1 MFNISI
7 FVSSYILVICSVLG
21 YGLFFEKLFYKK
33 NVAQNIGYSG
43 LIGIFFLI
51 IYSYT
56 SHFFIAHN
64 YIHNS
69 VLVFI
74 GLILFLKFM
83 KIIFVKLNFS
93 LIIIFILL
101 FVGLLLFKTH
111 DDFPYYHFPYSY
123 YLVEHKMIIGVGQ
136 FNHGFKTPS
145 SIFYLNSLFFL
156 PFVKYYSFYFS
167 SVLLM
172 GFSNLIII
180 SKILEKI
187 KNKNIDYTLYF
198 YLLVIVFINIF
209 FYRIQEHGTDRS
221 AQILIFILFA
231 ELIIF
236 IKFSENNKININNI
250 FILMGLIIS
259 LKSFYILYT
268 VILFPILFILY
279 KEKKLFLIKDNLNN
293 KFFIL
298 FILLLILMMSIN
310 FFNSGCLIYPVSQ
323 TCFDLPWSLGA
334 GQAEHMN
341 QWYQQWSKAGATPNF
356 RVDNPEI
363 YIKHFNWVSNWFS
376 EYFFNKVS
384 DFILGTLTVAIIFI
398 FVFYKKNKIDLKI
411 SRYDLIIYLTICG
424 LLFEW
429 FYKHPALRYGGYC
442 LISMII
448 FYPTSLILQKF
459 NNNIVE
465 IKNKIL
471 VLMLITTTIFLTRNI
486 VRISYE
492 IEKYGYDPLKNINYR
507 LDENHFR
514 IDIGIKKLINNYENC
529 ENNNSNCEQIKNPI
543 VKKALTNN
551 YIIIINND

>member
-7 FVSSYILVICSVLG
+7 FISSYILVICSVLG
-21 YGLFFEKLFYKK
+21 YGLFFEKFFYKK
-33 NVAQNIGYSG
+33 NVGQNIGYSG

-51 IYSYT
+51 IYSYI

-64 YIHNS
+64 YIHNT

-83 KIIFVKLNFS
+83 KIIFIKLNFS
-93 LIIIFILL
+93 LIIIFTLL
-101 FVGLLLFKTH
+101 FAGLLLFKTH

-123 YLVEHKMIIGVGQ
+123 YLVETKMIIGVGQ

-156 PFVKYYSFYFS
+156 PFIKYYSFYFS

-180 SKILEKI
+180 SKILQKI
-187 KNKNIDYTLYF
+187 KIKNIDYTLYF
-198 YLLVIVFINIF
+198 YLLIIVFINIF

-236 IKFSENNKININNI
+236 LKFSENNKININNI

-293 KFFIL
+293 KFFIS
-298 FILLLILMMSIN
+298 FIVLLILMMSIN

-334 GQAEHMN
+334 SQAEHMN

-363 YIKHFNWVSNWFS
+363 YIKHFNWVSNWLS

-384 DFILGTLTVAIIFI
+384 DFILGILTVTIIFI
-398 FVFYKKNKIDLKI
+398 FVFYKNNKIDLKI
-411 SRYDLIIYLTICG
+411 NRYNLIIYLTFCG
-424 LLFEW
+424 LLLEW

-442 LISMII
+442 LIAIII

-459 NNNIVE
+459 NNSLVE

-492 IEKYGYDPLKNINYR
+492 IEKYGYDPLKNIYYR
-507 LDENHFR
+507 LDQNHFR
-514 IDIGIKKLINNYENC
+514 IDVGIKKLINNYENC
-529 ENNNSNCEQIKNPI
+529 KKNNLNCEQMKNPI
-543 VKKALTNN
+543 VKKAITNN
-551 YIIIINND
+551 YMIIINND